1 MFKAT
6 TQQIG
11 ATDICQPGSIGTLLF
26 KKILADNILFFNG

>member
-6 TQQIG
+6 SQQIG
-11 ATDICQPGSIGTLLF
+11 AMGICPPGPIEMLLF

>member
-6 TQQIG
+6 SQQIG
-11 ATDICQPGSIGTLLF
+11 MGICPPGPIEMLLF